1 MRAVILVFSLS
12 VTSQAMA
19 GCGKLCDGEWWK
31 TATTADLQA
40 ELDAGANVM
49 ARTND
54 GATPLH
60 YASQQGTG
68 ETIKALL
75 AAGADI
81 TARHECGS
89 TPLHSAAAN
98 GTTETIKVLLA
109 GGADVMAEEADG
121 WTPLHRTASCF
132 SCEPEN
138 IQILLAA
145 GASVTATDEDGKTP
159 LDYAEENGHIK
170 ETKGYLALKAAQQN

>member
-12 VTSQAMA
+12 FTSQAMA
-19 GCGKLCDGEWWK
+19 ECGKLCDGEWWK

-60 YASQQGTG
+60 YASQQGTT
-68 ETIKALL
+68 ETIKA
-75 AAGADI
+75 
-81 TARHECGS
+81 
-89 TPLHSAAAN
+89 
-98 GTTETIKVLLA
+98 LLA

-121 WTPLHRTASCF
+121 WTPLHRAASCF

-159 LDYAEENGHIK
+159 LDYAEKNGHIK
-170 ETKGYLALKAAQQN
+170 ETKEYLALKAAQQN

>member
-12 VTSQAMA
+12 FTSQAMA

-60 YASQQGTG
+60 YASQQGTT
-68 ETIKALL
+68 ETIKA
-75 AAGADI
+75 
-81 TARHECGS
+81 
-89 TPLHSAAAN
+89 
-98 GTTETIKVLLA
+98 LLA

-121 WTPLHRTASCF
+121 WTPLHRAASCF

-145 GASVTATDEDGKTP
+145 GASVTTTYEDGKTP
-159 LDYAEENGHIK
+159 LDYAEEN
-170 ETKGYLALKAAQQN
+170 